1 MEINYNGKVVAGQH
15 LSTEETQIVP
25 VVQLKGLDLD
35 TNKKYVLI
43 MNDPNAVGGN
53 RIHWIVYG
61 IRGNQF
67 YGGTHLLYYR
77 GPAPPKNSGI
87 HNYIFSLYEMTDDVH
102 LFLSETD
109 RRINMD
115 DLLIKLGI
123 GNDIGRPI
131 YSVKFTSQKEGTF
144 QNFYIL
150 LRKYTGLLL
159 LVIFVIVLVI
169 LYIFFLYK
177 KSKRNSFF

>member
-1 MEINYNGKVVAGQH
+1 
-15 LSTEETQIVP
+15 
-25 VVQLKGLDLD
+25 
-35 TNKKYVLI
+35 
-43 MNDPNAVGGN
+43 
-53 RIHWIVYG
+53 
-61 IRGNQF
+61 
-67 YGGTHLLYYR
+67 
-77 GPAPPKNSGI
+77 
-87 HNYIFSLYEMTDDVH
+87 MTDDVH

-150 LRKYTGLLL
+150 LRKYNGLLL

-169 LYIFFLYK
+169 LYIYTK
-177 KSKRNSFF
+177 